1 MSVNEFPLAI
11 NATKEVMRVI
21 DLYFFN
27 KTFNDSFTQ
36 SDLLYLVMTLNGM
49 LSNFETITQS

>member
-11 NATKEVMRVI
+11 NATKEVMRVTDI
-21 DLYFFN
+21 YFLN

-49 LSNFETITQS
+49 LSNFETVTQS

>member
-21 DLYFFN
+21 DLYFLN

-36 SDLLYLVMTLNGM
+36 SDLLYLVKTMNGI
-49 LSNFETITQS
+49 LFNFEKIT

>member
-21 DLYFFN
+21 DLYFLN
-27 KTFNDSFTQ
+27 KTFNDSFFQ
-36 SDLLYLVMTLNGM
+36 SDLLYLVMTLNGV
-49 LSNFETITQS
+49 LSNFETIT

>member
-1 MSVNEFPLAI
+1 MSVNEFPLAL
-11 NATKEVMRVI
+11 NATREVMRVT
-21 DLYFFN
+21 DLYFLN

-49 LSNFETITQS
+49 LSNFETITQT